1 MNINKTILI
10 TGASKNLGNYLT
22 QYYLKKNFNVIGVSK
37 TTKSLINK
45 NFYLCDL
52 SNAKKTNFL
61 FEKLKKKKNKN

>member
-22 QYYLKKNFNVIGVSK
+22 QHYQKKNFNVIGVSK

-61 FEKLKKKKNKN
+61 FEKLKKKK